1 MEKFY
6 GDDVDIEM
14 LAPQME
20 ILKVLLRVGYFL
32 CFDDIVV
39 KIKELLAPERKMVN
53 EVITV
58 CKLILVTGNQ
68 CSSWKIVFDCPEIK
82 SKGSFNNDPRTI

>member
-68 CSSWKIVFDCPEIK
+68 CSS
-82 SKGSFNNDPRTI
+82 